1 MKNGNKNS
9 LHDCGWR
16 SNEEEKNMK
25 KVLAGG
31 TFNIIHPGHI
41 CFLEKAKSLG
51 DYLVVVV
58 ANDKTVIR
66 NKGFLLMHAEDRKKI
81 LENLRIVDKAV
92 IGDEK
97 DFMKVVRKE
106 RPDIIALGYDQELGS
121 LKKQIESLR
130 IKIVRIKSRLKGY
143 KTEDILSTLG
153 MKKA

>member
-1 MKNGNKNS
+1 
-9 LHDCGWR
+9 
-16 SNEEEKNMK
+16 MK

-31 TFNIIHPGHI
+31 TFNLLHPGHI
-41 CFLEKAKSLG
+41 FFLEKAKELG

-58 ANDKTVIR
+58 ANDKTVAR
-66 NKGFLLMHAEDRKKI
+66 EKKFLVMPAEARKKVI
-81 LENLRIVDKAV
+81 ENLRIVDKAV
-92 IGDEK
+92 VGDEK

-121 LKKQIESLR
+121 LEKQIESLG

-153 MKKA
+153 IKKA